1 MRAKLLLMK
10 TAAMMTLIAW
20 AIGML
25 CALPA
30 GAARGSLGDVS
41 GLVVESSGA
50 PVVGA
55 RVVFAA
61 GETNHTAQSDSSG
74 RFTLTGIAALT
85 YVVTAQAHGF
95 APLAARL
102 VSVAPGA
109 VTTIRLE
116 MVRANTGNIASLGN
130 VSVNGRQTMSMAA
143 APSVVIDPQRLAAYG
158 MQNVTDDLSE
168 QIALTMTRPAGGAPG
183 LPQTASLRGPDP
195 SETIID
201 IDGHAMNNANTGD
214 FDLELLDPSE
224 FSSIQVVYGV
234 GPSSLLGA
242 NSQGGTIDFHTL
254 EPTLQDHGLLRF
266 SVGSFDTSA
275 YTLQSTGT
283 ADQRLGYALSFH
295 HYYSAGAVN
304 DYLVSYQPDPSTPA
318 TATTTVGS
326 AINATSM
333 LGKLRYSFGLGDG
346 FVEASYRNTAAYRDL
361 SAPLSFPN
369 DPTQVFQGA
378 SFTAFPGASASS
390 IAPAWSFDAQVPVGA
405 RGPSGIAAATLT
417 ARHLTNILDQTTNG
431 VPPGSNPYLLTDR
444 DVLGDDAVE
453 YDRTLSNS
461 LLSLLYDVRTEHLT
475 LPPQAPFAPGELD
488 SSQTQRSYAARYEWD
503 PTVHLHYSGVLY
515 LSNYSTFG
523 ISTDPRL
530 AVVWTPSVDSVI
542 RASFG
547 TSFRSPLLT
556 ELAIN
561 PDLTA
566 EHTSS
571 YELGYQHRFGAE
583 RLAPTAEV
591 DAYYTSLRDPIF
603 FVPNP
608 DQSLGQFSF
617 IENLANVVYSGV
629 EIRAD
634 QPLSA
639 KATLHA
645 SYGIDIA
652 YPLNDPA
659 AFDPSAPNV
668 VSGQQFQG
676 IPPHKALLSVD
687 GRGGPGFAYAFGAGY
702 ESSNNELNRPAYWLL
717 NASVGE
723 QVHNTQFTLS
733 AQNLTDQFADKFTL
747 PGLGPAYPTPDGPI
761 PTNAYSLP
769 GASLMLT
776 VTQHI

>member
-1 MRAKLLLMK
+1 MK
-10 TAAMMTLIAW
+10 KTIAVSITVVVVCVLNAVAVYAA
-20 AIGML
+20 
-25 CALPA
+25 P
-30 GAARGSLGDVS
+30 GASADVS
-41 GLVVESSGA
+41 GSVVESSGA
-50 PVVGA
+50 PVAGA
-55 RVVFAA
+55 QVELVT
-61 GETNHTAQSDSSG
+61 GDIKQTAQSDAAG
-74 RFTLTGIAALT
+74 HFALTGIPALT
-85 YVVTAQAHGF
+85 YVVTAQAKGF
-95 APLAARL
+95 SALAPRL
-102 VSVAPGA
+102 VFVAPGT
-109 VTTIRLE
+109 VTTLTLE
-116 MVRANTGNIASLGN
+116 MVRASTGNIASLGS
-130 VSVNGRQTMSMAA
+130 VTVNGRQSMSTAS
-143 APSVVIDPQRLAAYG
+143 APSAVLDPQRLAAYG
-158 MQNVTDDLSE
+158 IQSVTGDLAQ

-183 LPQTASLRGPDP
+183 LPQSASLRGPDP
-195 SETIID
+195 SETIVD

-224 FSSIQVVYGV
+224 FSNIQVVYGV

-254 EPTLQDHGLLRF
+254 EPTAQDHGLLRF
-266 SVGSFDTSA
+266 SVGSFDTSG

-304 DYLVSYQPDPSTPA
+304 DYLVTYQPDPALPA
-318 TATTTVGS
+318 TAQTTVGS

-346 FVEASYRNTAAYRDL
+346 FVEASYRNTDAYRDL
-361 SAPLSFPN
+361 SAALSFPN
-369 DPTQVFQGA
+369 DPTQAFQGA

-390 IAPAWSFDAQVPVGA
+390 ISPAWTLDAQVPIGA

-417 ARHLTNILDQTTNG
+417 ARHLTNILDQTANNIT
-431 VPPGSNPYLLTDR
+431 PGSNPYLLSDR
-444 DVLGDDAVE
+444 DVLEDNAAE
-453 YDRTLSNS
+453 YDQNLSNS
-461 LLSLLYDVRTEHLT
+461 VLSLLFDVRTEHLT
-475 LPPQAPFAPGELD
+475 LPPEAPFAPGELD

-530 AVVWTPSVDSVI
+530 AVVWTPSADSVI

-571 YELGYQHRFGAE
+571 YELGYQHRFGAQ

-608 DQSLGQFSF
+608 DQSQGQFSF

-629 EIRAD
+629 EIRAS
-634 QPLSA
+634 QPLSNLV
-639 KATLHA
+639 TLHA
-645 SYGIDIA
+645 SYGVDIA
-652 YPLNDPA
+652 YPVNDPF

-676 IPPHKALLSVD
+676 IPPHKALVSVD
-687 GRGGPGFAYAFGAGY
+687 GRAGPGFAYAFGAGY

-723 QVHNTQFTLS
+723 QIHNTQFTLS
-733 AQNLTDQFADKFTL
+733 AQNITNQFADKFTL
-747 PGLGPAYPTPDGPI
+747 TGEGPTYPTPDGPV

-769 GASLMLT
+769 GTTLGFT
-776 VTQHI
+776 ITQHV